1 MMRTSVP
8 GPVIRRGEVWWVSFR
23 GAVGGEIQKTRPA
36 IIVSND
42 RSNEILNRVQIVA
55 LTTKTNRV
63 SPGETL
69 VQLAGRAQKAM
80 ANQLHTVDKSRCL
93 SREGA
98 IAEQDMVRVENA
110 IIFQLGLPRAE
121 RRQP

>member
-1 MMRTSVP
+1 MMRTSVT
-8 GPVIRRGEVWWVSFR
+8 GPAIRRGDVWWVSFR
-23 GAVGGEIQKTRPA
+23 GAVGGEVRKTRPA
-36 IIVSND
+36 IVVSND

-55 LTTKTNRV
+55 LTTKINRV

-69 VQLAGRAQKAM
+69 VQLSGRTQKAM

-98 IAEQDMVRVENA
+98 IGDEDMARVENA
-110 IIFQLGLPRAE
+110 IIFQLSLPRTE
-121 RRQP
+121 RRPS

>member
-1 MMRTSVP
+1 
-8 GPVIRRGEVWWVSFR
+8 VSFR
-23 GAVGGEIQKTRPA
+23 GSVGGEIRKTRPA
-36 IIVSND
+36 IVVSND

-55 LTTKTNRV
+55 LTTKINRV

-69 VQLAGRAQKAM
+69 VQLSGRTQKAM

-98 IAEQDMVRVENA
+98 IDEEDMVRVENA
-110 IIFQLGLPRAE
+110 IIFQFDLRRAE
-121 RRQP
+121 SR

>member
-1 MMRTSVP
+1 VT
-8 GPVIRRGEVWWVSFR
+8 GPAIHRGEVWWVSFR
-23 GAVGGEIQKTRPA
+23 GSIGGEIQKTRPS

-55 LTTKTNRV
+55 LTTKINRV

-69 VQLAGRAQKAM
+69 VQLGGRTQKAM

-93 SREGA
+93 SLEGA
-98 IAEQDMVRVENA
+98 IGEEDMVRVENA
-110 IIFQLGLPRAE
+110 ITFQLGLLRAE
-121 RRQP
+121 RR